1 MRSRITFVLLAMVL
15 AFGASAQN
23 ADIESLAGLTF
34 NFGNPGARSLGM
46 GGAFLGLADDA
57 SAAEANP
64 AGLTLLIRPEVS
76 LEIRHD
82 QTIQTYAVDGIWPEA
97 FATKDFVTNG
107 PNAEVSFASIVMPAG
122 NWRFAVYY
130 HRVIN
135 YEADINGIFG
145 KDAFGQPDPYSIF
158 FFVGPNGPI
167 SQDQCFDLGADCQTF
182 QLFPFLTSVDISLK
196 TWGGSVAYKMGNFS
210 IGASVKKQEFE
221 ESAFTFRT
229 DTFFQPLAVTAQE
242 SDDSDI
248 TYSVGFKWAPSR
260 KFSIGGVYKTGGSFE
275 APYLFGTFDSDLN
288 VDAQVVATPSFNIP
302 DQYGIGFSYSP
313 IDALKINVDAVEITY
328 SDLTDNFFSLF
339 NPDQSTRYVTD
350 DVTEIHAGFEYFF
363 LNSKIPWAIRGG
375 WWRDPDHTLRYDGPL
390 QSGNNVAAKILYPG
404 GEDQD
409 HFSIGLGFA
418 FSKIQIDAAY
428 DTSDKYK
435 VGSIS
440 AIYKF

>member
-1 MRSRITFVLLAMVL
+1 MRSRISFVALALVL

-64 AGLTLLIRPEVS
+64 AGLTILIRPEVS
-76 LEIRHD
+76 LEFRANK
-82 QTIQTYAVDGIWPEA
+82 TIQTYTVDGLWPEA
-97 FATKDFVTNG
+97 FQRQDFVSKSD
-107 PNAEVSFASIVMPAG
+107 NAEVSFASVIFPAG
-122 NWRFAVYY
+122 NWRLGAYY

-135 YEADINGIFG
+135 YKTDINGIFG
-145 KDAFGQPDPYSIF
+145 TDPFGQPDPYSIF
-158 FFVGPNGPI
+158 FFVGPNGPVT
-167 SQDQCFDLGADCQTF
+167 QDQCFDLGADCNTF

-196 TWGGSVAYKMGNFS
+196 TFGASVAYQMGSFS
-210 IGASVKKQEFE
+210 LGVSAKRQEFE

-242 SDDSDI
+242 SKDTDYAY
-248 TYSVGFKWAPSR
+248 TVGFKWAPSR
-260 KFSIGGVYKTGGSFE
+260 KFSLGGVYKTGGSFD

-288 VDAQVVATPSFNIP
+288 VDAEVVAVPQFNIP

-313 IDALKINVDAVEITY
+313 VDALKINVDVVEITY
-328 SDLTDNFFSLF
+328 SDLTNDFFSLF
-339 NPDQSTRYVTD
+339 NPDDSGAFVID
-350 DVTEIHAGFEYFF
+350 DVTEIRAGFEWFF
-363 LNSKIPWAIRGG
+363 LNSRIPWAIRGG
-375 WWRDPDHTLRYDGPL
+375 WFRDPDHSLRYDGPL
-390 QSGNNVAAKILYPG
+390 TTGNQVAARILYPG

-409 HFSIGLGFA
+409 HYSVGIGFA
-418 FSKIQIDAAY
+418 FSKIQLDAAY
-428 DTSDKYK
+428 STSDKYK